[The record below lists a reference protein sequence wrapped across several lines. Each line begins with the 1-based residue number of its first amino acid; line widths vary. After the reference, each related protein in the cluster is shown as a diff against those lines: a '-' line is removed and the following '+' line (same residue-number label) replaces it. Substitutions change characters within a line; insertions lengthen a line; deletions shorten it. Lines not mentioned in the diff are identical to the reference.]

1 MTEAV
6 GIGQVNLFIS
16 RAKRAVA
23 LAAMAAVAACSVV
36 PKGPPKT
43 VAAPPPVVEGPTTPS
58 LPTDA
63 ARHRVALLVPITGV
77 NAGVGE
83 AIANAANMAV
93 LDTGGKTVRITTYDT
108 ATGATAAAQK
118 AIAEGNRLILGP
130 LLAED
135 VRAVAAVGRAAKV
148 PLISFSND
156 ISVAGNG
163 TYVMGFVPTQ
173 SIERIVNH
181 ARAAGMA
188 RFAALVPNN
197 LYGQRSSSAM
207 VRAVQAAG
215 GTLVGTESYDPTAVS
230 IGSAVTK
237 LSGVAPY
244 DAVLIAGSG
253 KVAIQTVPLIRRSRG
268 ATAKI
273 LGTELWNTD
282 ASLVSSPALRGAWF
296 ASVSDKLYGQLAVK
310 YRTRFGKAPYRLSSL
325 GYDSVLLVTKVAAGW
340 KVGTPF
346 PVGLLSDSGGFSG
359 IDGAF
364 RFGRDNVAE
373 RSLEVQQVSPTG
385 LTLISPAARSF
396 TK

>member
-1 MTEAV
+1 MTEAL
-6 GIGQVNLFIS
+6 GIEQVSLFTS
-16 RAKRAVA
+16 RAKHAIALVA
-23 LAAMAAVAACSVV
+23 MVILSACSVV

-43 VAAPPPVVEGPTTPS
+43 VEAPPVIETPTTPS
-58 LPTDA
+58 LPTDT
-63 ARHRVALLVPITGV
+63 ARHRVALLVPMTGT

-93 LDTGGKTVRITTYDT
+93 LDTGGKTIRITTYDT

-135 VRAVAAVGRAAKV
+135 VRAVAAVGRAARV

-156 ISVAGNG
+156 VSVAGNG

-173 SIERIVNH
+173 AIDRVVSY
-181 ARAAGMA
+181 ARGAGMA

-207 VRAVQAAG
+207 VRSVQAAG
-215 GTLVGTESYDPTAVS
+215 GTLVGSESFEPTAAS
-230 IGSAVTK
+230 IAGAVTK
-237 LSGVAPY
+237 LSAAAPY
-244 DAVLIAGSG
+244 DAILIAGSG
-253 KVAIQTVPLIRRSRG
+253 KIAIQTVPLIRRSRG
-268 ATAKI
+268 GQAKI
-273 LGTELWNTD
+273 LGTELWNTES
-282 ASLVSSPALRGAWF
+282 ALTKSPVIHGAWF

-340 KVGTPF
+340 RVGTPF
-346 PVGLLSDSGGFSG
+346 PAGVLSDPGGFSG

-373 RSLEVQQVSPTG
+373 RTLEVQQVDASG

-396 TK
+396 AK

>member
-1 MTEAV
+1 MTEAL
-6 GIGQVNLFIS
+6 GIEQVTLFMS
-16 RAKRAVA
+16 RMKQGFV
-23 LAAMAAVAACSVV
+23 LAAMVVVSACSMV

-43 VAAPPPVVEGPTTPS
+43 VEAPPVVESPVTPTLPS
-58 LPTDA
+58 DA
-63 ARHRVALLVPITGV
+63 ARHRVALLVPISGV

-93 LDTGGKTVRITTYDT
+93 LDTGGKTIRITTYDT

-118 AIAEGNRLILGP
+118 AIADGNRLILGP

-135 VRAVAAVGRAAKV
+135 VRAVAAVGRAARV

-156 ISVAGNG
+156 VSVAGNG

-173 SIERIVNH
+173 SIDRVVSH
-181 ARAAGMA
+181 ARAAGMT

-207 VRAVQAAG
+207 VRSVQSAG
-215 GTLVGTESYDPTAVS
+215 GTLAGIESFDPSAAS
-230 IGSAVTK
+230 IAAGVTK
-237 LSGVAPY
+237 LSGAAPY
-244 DAVLIAGSG
+244 DAILIAGSG

-268 ATAKI
+268 GKAKI
-273 LGTELWNTD
+273 LGTELWNTET
-282 ASLVSSPALRGAWF
+282 SLAKSPAIHGAWF

-310 YRTRFGKAPYRLSSL
+310 YRTRFGKAPYRLASL
-325 GYDSVLLVTKVAAGW
+325 GYDSVLLVTKIASGW
-340 KVGTPF
+340 RVGTAF
-346 PVGLLSDSGGFSG
+346 PAAALADSGGFSG

-373 RSLEVQQVSPTG
+373 RMLEVQQVNPTG
-385 LTLISPAARSF
+385 LTLISPAPRSF
-396 TK
+396 AK